1 MDDFIN
7 AHLGIVIQKQERMRS
22 GYYYWNIIGKI
33 AQLCAK
39 VYDPLITKKIGQ
51 KYLLMHLS
59 HQLPYSIAANPYYD
73 SILPRI
79 CSFLK
84 ENQGYLTM
92 IEIGANIGDTVS
104 LITDKTS
111 GEFLLIEPSD
121 KFFPLLL
128 KNTLKIANTHCEKI
142 IIDETVSFSDS
153 RLVTYSGTARVSA
166 EKTDSKGL
174 DKISLDNFVEKFP
187 AFLRTNMLKIDT
199 DGYDY
204 KVLRSAARLLDS
216 AKPALFFELSPLHLS
231 YYGEEPF
238 SIFDFLSAKG
248 YEKVLFYDNT
258 GYPLIFIKTCDIE
271 YIRQIL
277 NYSYIKGNIYFDVL
291 AIHSAYNEQF
301 NQFHKMELAF
311 YPKYKRPE
319 LQNII

>member
-1 MDDFIN
+1 
-7 AHLGIVIQKQERMRS
+7 MRS
-22 GYYYWNIIGKI
+22 SYYYWNIIGKI
-33 AQLCAK
+33 AHLCAK
-39 VYDPLITKKIGQ
+39 VYDPVITKNIGQ
-51 KYLLMHLS
+51 KHLLMHLS

-73 SILPRI
+73 SVLPRI

-84 ENQGYLTM
+84 EKQGYLTM
-92 IEIGANIGDTVS
+92 IDIGANIGDTVS
-104 LITDKTS
+104 LITDNTP
-111 GEFLLIEPSD
+111 GEFLLIEPSE

-128 KNTLKIANTHCEKI
+128 KNTSKIANTHCEKV
-142 IIDETVSFSDS
+142 IIDDTMGGFTSQ
-153 RLVTYSGTARVSA
+153 LITYSGTAHISA
-166 EKTDSKGL
+166 KKNNIQNQNKTTVDDLVK
-174 DKISLDNFVEKFP
+174 KYP
-187 AFLRTNMLKIDT
+187 MFLRSNMIKVDS

-204 KVLRSAARLLDS
+204 KVLRSAARLIDS
-216 AKPALFFELSPLHLS
+216 VKPALFFELSPLHLS

-248 YEKVLFYDNT
+248 YEKVLFYDNM
-258 GYPLIFIKTCDIE
+258 GYPLIFINTHDVD

-277 NYSYIKGNIYFDVL
+277 NYSCIKGNIYFDIL

-301 NQFHKMELAF
+301 QQFNKMELAF